1 MKINPF
7 LSFIA
12 LLLCGL
18 VFYGFFTAA
27 DEIVY
32 SITAGVAS
40 LFSLIPALGLYFENS
55 SRMSVMFKTTAWSI
69 FFLLLVVNIC
79 FVWLLVNPHATIITN
94 GVLLVVELLA
104 LYGISRAA
112 QND

>member
-7 LSFIA
+7 LSVLA

-18 VFYGFFTAA
+18 VFYGFYAAA
-27 DEIVY
+27 DELVY

-40 LFSLIPALGLYFENS
+40 LFSLIPAMGLYFENS
-55 SRMSVMFKTTAWSI
+55 SRMSVMFKAAAWSMFFI
-69 FFLLLVVNIC
+69 FLVVNIC
-79 FVWLLVNPHATIITN
+79 FVWLLVNTHATIIAN
-94 GVLLVVELLA
+94 GVLLVIELLV